1 MTEETIKRI
10 EHEKKELVDDF
21 HRFFSNHQSSI
32 LPDRIKMKLLFLELS
47 KMLTTFDHT
56 PQGCGVPSN

>member
-1 MTEETIKRI
+1 MTEETIKKI
-10 EHEKKELVDDF
+10 EIEQKELVSDF
-21 HRFFSNHQSSI
+21 HKFFADHKSSI

-47 KMLTTFDHT
+47 KMLTTSDHT